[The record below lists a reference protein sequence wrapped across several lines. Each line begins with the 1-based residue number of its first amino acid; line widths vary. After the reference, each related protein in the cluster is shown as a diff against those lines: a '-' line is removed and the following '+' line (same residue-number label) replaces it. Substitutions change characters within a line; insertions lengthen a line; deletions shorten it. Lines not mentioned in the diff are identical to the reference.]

1 MNIYII
7 IAIIAVVLVAA
18 LFAYKI
24 SSESK
29 AKKAYK
35 PPVADE
41 KTVLPAMEETTL
53 PAKSQNRLHFCKN
66 CGTANSDQVSFC
78 SNCGGKL

>member
-7 IAIIAVVLVAA
+7 IAIIAVVLIAA

-24 SSESK
+24 SSENK

-35 PPVADE
+35 PPA
-41 KTVLPAMEETTL
+41 
-53 PAKSQNRLHFCKN
+53 HFH
-66 CGTANSDQVSFC
+66 TS
-78 SNCGGKL
+78 